1 MGQTKSFQVNPLPVI
16 DLDTSKVNLGKD
28 QVISKAKP
36 QSVHV
41 ARKVTYQSNSDM
53 RFDPSVSPVK
63 YPVPISERKNDA
75 VASSVHIVQQLIPED
90 NPEVKLNEG
99 SETQMKLP

>member
-1 MGQTKSFQVNPLPVI
+1 MT
-16 DLDTSKVNLGKD
+16 DE
-28 QVISKAKP
+28 
-36 QSVHV
+36 
-41 ARKVTYQSNSDM
+41 SNSDM

-75 VASSVHIVQQLIPED
+75 VASSIDVVQLIPED

-99 SETQMKLP
+99 SATQMKLTDVSVPQVTRSTDLPP